1 MPNFPNRCQ
10 HIRVNGTLCGSP
22 ALRRNR
28 FCYFHKL
35 HHEERVELNLDRLKE
50 ARARRRKL
58 AITLP
63 VLEDANAIQVS
74 LMQIMRLIIS
84 GEIDGKNAGLLLYA
98 LQTASSNLP
107 RTRFEPYLHDVVLDP
122 KTVHETPLNSH
133 IWEEEDFL
141 DDEEEEEDEDAAD
154 PRPDFI
160 PRTPA
165 EARNQAEL
173 DRWASAE
180 ADRLAII
187 GAAQRK
193 AEELAD
199 ERAEELYQEGL
210 EAEAEAKDK
219 AEEAAAAHLI
229 QNLASKLPTP
239 AATVTPAGRAVL
251 PTKTTPPPNKRP
263 PEKVSLDEV
272 RKKVTAQIV
281 KALPAIAAAVK
292 ANADRSG

>member
-1 MPNFPNRCQ
+1 MR
-10 HIRVNGTLCGSP
+10 IARP
-22 ALRRNR
+22 ASQSLLLLPQTPPRRP
-28 FCYFHKL
+28 
-35 HHEERVELNLDRLKE
+35 
-50 ARARRRKL
+50 RARRRKV

-63 VLEDANAIQVS
+63 ILEDANAIQVS

-122 KTVHETPLNSH
+122 KTVHETPLGSH

-141 DDEEEEEDEDAAD
+141 DDEEEEDEDAAD

-199 ERAEELYQEGL
+199 ERAERLYQEGL

-219 AEEAAAAHLI
+219 AEEEAAAHLI

-239 AATVTPAGRAVL
+239 PATVTPAGHAVL
-251 PTKTTPPPNKRP
+251 PTKTTPPPHKRP

-281 KALPAIAAAVK
+281 KALPAIAAAPTRVE
-292 ANADRSG
+292 RHPVRCF

>member
-1 MPNFPNRCQ
+1 MPDFPNRCQ
-10 HIRVNGTLCGSP
+10 HIKVNGTLCGSP

-35 HHEERVELNLDRLKE
+35 HQEETIQLNTDRT
-50 ARARRRKL
+50 RRKRSL
-58 AITLP
+58 AVTLP

-74 LMQIMRLIIS
+74 LMQIMRLILT
-84 GEIDGKNAGLLLYA
+84 GQIDGKNAGLLLYA

-107 RTRFEPYLHDVVLDP
+107 RTRFDPYLHDVVLDVNA
-122 KTVHETPLNSH
+122 VHETPLQSH
-133 IWEEEDFL
+133 VWADDDFL
-141 DDEEEEEDEDAAD
+141 DDEEEEDEAEAEAD
-154 PRPDFI
+154 PRPEFI

-210 EAEAEAKDK
+210 EAEENAKDK
-219 AEEAAAAHLI
+219 AEEAAAANLI
-229 QNLASKLPTP
+229 QNLASKLPIP
-239 AATVTPAGRAVL
+239 AATVTPAGHAVL
-251 PTKTTPPPNKRP
+251 PTKTTPPPGKRP
-263 PEKVSLDEV
+263 PAKLSLDEV
-272 RKKVTAQIV
+272 RKKVNAQIRQ
-281 KALPAIAAAVK
+281 ALPAIAAAVK
-292 ANADRSG
+292 ANGDRSG